1 MSGFTTRL
9 EVSPREDGRHWRL
22 TRTFPY
28 DIGSKGSGRTI
39 TVPAGFETDFASFP
53 RFIWRFLMWWL
64 PGWAKYSK
72 PPVIHD
78 YLYQSKGYRVG
89 KELMVVTRKY
99 ADVVFL
105 EAMLVA
111 WRKHPSGKAI
121 AWMEYAGVRAFGW
134 LAWRGPAVAVE

>member
-1 MSGFTTRL
+1 
-9 EVSPREDGRHWRL
+9 
-22 TRTFPY
+22 
-28 DIGSKGSGRTI
+28 
-39 TVPAGFETDFASFP
+39 
-53 RFIWRFLMWWL
+53 
-64 PGWAKYSK
+64 
-72 PPVIHD
+72 
-78 YLYQSKGYRVG
+78 
-89 KELMVVTRKY
+89 MVVTRKY